1 MTDVEEVLLTARLHF
16 DGGRHEE
23 AAILYERILKI
34 DPQNI
39 RALGNLGL
47 IALASGQ
54 AETAVALIGRSVEL
68 NPYNPA
74 SQNNMGEALRLLDRA
89 EDSLARF
96 REAIALKPEFEQA
109 HANLGRALLEL
120 DRHDEALPPLHAAVS
135 LDGANV
141 ETRIGLGRAL
151 SEKGD
156 VDGAVHHLRAALE
169 IDPGNSYAHCVLG
182 TVLLAGGRFAE
193 GWPENQWRLHHYES
207 LRPHLEF
214 LDRQAPRWDG
224 GPVDGK
230 TVLLSGEQGL
240 GDFIQ
245 YVRYAPLVAAEGAR
259 VVLDCPG
266 KLVPLM
272 GALPGISE
280 TIESG
285 APLPP
290 VDLQATLPSL
300 PYLLSDRVG
309 DAIPADVP
317 YLGVDGE
324 TVETW
329 RRRIGSEGRLRIG
342 VAWTG
347 NPDYWRNAT
356 RSVPLPLFSALA
368 RIPGVRLFDLLGHG
382 GDSGVPL
389 ESLGPEIKGGPR
401 GLVNTAAAMMTMDLV
416 ISIDTAMAHL
426 AGALGRPVWLL
437 LASVHEWRWL
447 RGREDSPWYPSL
459 RIFRQATRGDWGE
472 VMHRVARAAEAW

>member
-1 MTDVEEVLLTARLHF
+1 M
-16 DGGRHEE
+16 
-23 AAILYERILKI
+23 
-34 DPQNI
+34 
-39 RALGNLGL
+39 
-47 IALASGQ
+47 
-54 AETAVALIGRSVEL
+54 
-68 NPYNPA
+68 
-74 SQNNMGEALRLLDRA
+74 
-89 EDSLARF
+89 
-96 REAIALKPEFEQA
+96 
-109 HANLGRALLEL
+109 
-120 DRHDEALPPLHAAVS
+120 
-135 LDGANV
+135 
-141 ETRIGLGRAL
+141 
-151 SEKGD
+151 
-156 VDGAVHHLRAALE
+156 
-169 IDPGNSYAHCVLG
+169 LG

-193 GWPENQWRLHHYES
+193 GWPENQWRLSHYDS
-207 LRPHLEF
+207 LRPHLDF

-245 YVRYAPLVAAEGAR
+245 YARYAPIVAAHGAR
-259 VVLDCPG
+259 VVLECPG
-266 KLVPLM
+266 KLMPLL
-272 GALPGISE
+272 ATLPGVCELIE
-280 TIESG
+280 TG

-300 PYLLSDRVG
+300 PYLLMDRIG
-309 DAIPADVP
+309 ETIPADVP
-317 YLGVDGE
+317 YLGFDDE

-329 RRRIGSEGRLRIG
+329 RRRIGDGGRLRIG
-342 VAWTG
+342 IAWTG

-382 GDSGVPL
+382 EDAGFPL
-389 ESLGPEIKGGPR
+389 ESLGPEIAGGPR
-401 GLVNTAAAMMTMDLV
+401 GLVNTAAAMMAMDLV
-416 ISIDTAMAHL
+416 VSIDTAMTHL

-437 LASVHEWRWL
+437 LATIHEWRWL